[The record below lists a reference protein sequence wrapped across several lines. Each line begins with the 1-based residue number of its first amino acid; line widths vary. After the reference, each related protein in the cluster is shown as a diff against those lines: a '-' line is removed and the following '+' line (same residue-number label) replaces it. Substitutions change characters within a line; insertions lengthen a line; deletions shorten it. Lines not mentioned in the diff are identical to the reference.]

1 MDTLEAYRWLIY
13 QTLSDYASI
22 PYSHGQINSIVIES
36 IDRNH
41 FMIVK
46 EGWNS
51 EQHIHH
57 CLVHVQIKNDKIWIH
72 FDGTED
78 SITETLVAAGVP
90 KDKIVLAFHLPTSE
104 NIQNTRS
111 LKLYGHTAEKNIL
124 LRGGWK

>member
-1 MDTLEAYRWLIY
+1 MNTVEAYRRLIY

-36 IDRNH
+36 LDRNH
-41 FMIVK
+41 FTIVK

-51 EQHIHH
+51 QQHIHH

-90 KDKIVLAFHLPTSE
+90 KDKIVLAFHPPHV
-104 NIQNTRS
+104 R
-111 LKLYGHTAEKNIL
+111 KHTEYAIA
-124 LRGGWK
+124 